1 MVCKDEKLVND
12 VTGCFD
18 WVGGLISL
26 RNPKINKLRVKKG
39 KKGKKSGWENPHFL
53 QYSNL
58 KKKAYFVYFLI

>member
-26 RNPKINKLRVKKG
+26 RNPKINKGQERKKMKKIWVG
-39 KKGKKSGWENPHFL
+39 KPPFST
-53 QYSNL
+53 
-58 KKKAYFVYFLI
+58 I